1 MIIYCSILGAINIY
15 ESWLKYFLLS
25 RPSSKLTELLVLDLT
40 FLDKEFDYDER
51 IKFLDGIT
59 YKDVSDVIDEYFD
72 ITKASVATVGSKR
85 SAIKI

>member
-1 MIIYCSILGAINIY
+1 M
-15 ESWLKYFLLS
+15 S
-25 RPSSKLTELLVLDLT
+25 RENTVSQMMLYARYLT